1 MNKAFTRSV
10 LPLLSCLVIWAS
22 VWALLPS
29 RALGQVNGSGPSPS
43 SDFDIVLNLPG
54 DEAIIT
60 GADNESIGG
69 TPGQTTQ
76 LNVHTGGVIGRGF
89 VVSSG
94 SELNI
99 IGGNVGSFSAE
110 SGSVVNVSGGTVHFS
125 ANSGSVVNISGGTIV
140 GPYFAN
146 SGSLLNISGGE
157 FDDLGNYAGT
167 GLFAEAGSGVNIFGS
182 GFRIEES
189 FLIGPAVE
197 LDDVLVLGQPVQYNV
212 RTTVHLSTLLPDG
225 NSFIISLDPYN
236 QIPGGAFSRE
246 AGLALTLTAPAAEP
260 VLLGDCNLDGVV
272 DFEDI
277 GPFIMALQSGSFLE
291 EADCNQDGGVD
302 FEDIGALV
310 AILQNI

>member
-1 MNKAFTRSV
+1 MNRAFTSSV
-10 LPLLSCLVIWAS
+10 LLLFSCLVIWVS

-110 SGSVVNVSGGTVHFS
+110 SGSVVNISGGNVSRFD
-125 ANSGSVVNISGGTIV
+125 ALGGEVNISGG
-140 GPYFAN
+140 
-146 SGSLLNISGGE
+146 
-157 FDDLGNYAGT
+157 DLGG
-167 GLFAEAGSGVNIFGS
+167 GHFVGDGSRVNIFGNE
-182 GFRIEES
+182 FRVDGRGIFEGYG
-189 FLIGPAVE
+189 GPLEDFV
-197 LDDVLVLGQPVQYNV
+197 DLVLGQPS
-212 RTTVHLSTLLPDG
+212 TVTARGGFQLSGLLADG
-225 NSFIISLDPYN
+225 TPFLIALDIVGHTPPYDVVLF
-236 QIPGGAFSRE
+236 GASVTV
-246 AGLALTLTAPAAEP
+246 TLTPPAAEP

-277 GPFIMALQSGSFLE
+277 APFIMALQSGSFLE

-310 AILQNI
+310 AILQSI